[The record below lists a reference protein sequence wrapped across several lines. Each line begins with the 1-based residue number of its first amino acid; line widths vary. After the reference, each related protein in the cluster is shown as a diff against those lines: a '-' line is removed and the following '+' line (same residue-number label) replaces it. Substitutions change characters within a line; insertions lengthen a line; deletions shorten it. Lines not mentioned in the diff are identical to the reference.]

1 MNCVYCDSADV
12 QARKISENQFA
23 WAVPTNMPITPG
35 HTLVL
40 PKRHVAALAE
50 LSNEELIDIFSL
62 ALAVEKALTMSFG
75 RRVSTAHSI
84 RERSRDRASRTFIS
98 TSSRVPRAT
107 AVSRNTNRESFCI
120 ARTAGKRHPN
130 PNCWLSRR
138 RYAKDYPHN
147 HSRVIHT
154 PPKVGYTTPTC
165 P

>member
-50 LSNEELIDIFSL
+50 LSNEELIGIFSL

-75 RRVSTAHSI
+75 AAGFNCAFNQGEVAGQSI
-84 RERSRDRASRTFIS
+84 PHFHLHI
-98 TSSRVPRAT
+98 VP
-107 AVSRNTNRESFCI
+107 
-120 ARTAGKRHPN
+120 RTAGDSGITEYEPRKFLYRP
-130 PNCWLSRR
+130 
-138 RYAKDYPHN
+138 
-147 HSRVIHT
+147 HSREET
-154 PPKVGYTTPTC
+154 PESELLAVAAQIRKGLPA
-165 P
+165 